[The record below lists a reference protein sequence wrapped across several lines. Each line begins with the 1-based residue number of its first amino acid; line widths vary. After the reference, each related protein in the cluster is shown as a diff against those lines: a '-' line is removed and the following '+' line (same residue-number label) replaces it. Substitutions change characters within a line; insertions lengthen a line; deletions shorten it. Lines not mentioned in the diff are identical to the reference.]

1 MVVVPGIFKPFDG
14 PRLRPIRIDTTSR
27 AREHADVG
35 LVSELRRRNVLRM
48 ATLYVVAAWLIA
60 QVAEV
65 VVTLAALPD
74 WSGRLVLVLLAIGFP
89 IALVFSWFYELTPE
103 GISLEKDVEPGG
115 SITGVTGRRIDFIV
129 ISLLSAAIV
138 MFAWHTWWWPMQSDK
153 PVAPG
158 GVIESVAVLPLR
170 NLSNDPTQEYFV
182 EGMQD
187 ALIARLSRTTDLRVI
202 SRSSTLRY
210 ETTEKSAPEIAR
222 ELKVD
227 ALIEGSV
234 LRDDDR
240 VRITAK
246 LIRGAEDEHLWA
258 NSYDRDL
265 DQVLALISEIS
276 LAIADEIEVTV
287 KQHETQ
293 SPPLGT
299 LVDFKVHELV
309 LQGDF
314 YFHRFELD
322 RSLEH
327 YQKAI
332 DLDAEFAPAH
342 AGAAGSYMLMGFL
355 GWLPNSES
363 VPKAREAALRA
374 ISLDENSAGGYSTL
388 GVIQLYY
395 DWDWDLAGS
404 NLLRALELGPNDSRT
419 RHVYAD
425 YLMVMGDIAG
435 SLEQVEIGHL
445 YDPYSPM
452 ARYVLE
458 AHKLMARKY
467 DEVIEEGRK
476 ALAEDPDGMQDLW
489 FYREALW
496 QKGLHEEAFD
506 VYKKTYGRDEEL
518 LRAMNEGFS
527 EAGYTGAIRALADV
541 MAERESDSSN
551 YVHLA
556 QMYARA
562 GDAGRAMEL
571 LEKAYE
577 SRQPYILH
585 IKAIPDFDALES
597 DPAFQDLL
605 QRIGFP

>member
-1 MVVVPGIFKPFDG
+1 M
-14 PRLRPIRIDTTSR
+14 
-27 AREHADVG
+27 REYADVG
-35 LVSELRRRNVLRM
+35 LVSELRRRNVFRM

-65 VVTLAALPD
+65 LVTLAALPD

-103 GISLEKDVEPGG
+103 GISLEKDVEPGD

-138 MFAWHTWWWPMQSDK
+138 MFAWHTWWSPTKSDK
-153 PVAPG
+153 RVAPG

-170 NLSNDPTQEYFV
+170 NLSNDPTQRYFV

-202 SRSSTLRY
+202 SRTSTLRY

-222 ELKVD
+222 ELNVD

-234 LRDDDR
+234 LRDEDQ

-258 NSYDRDL
+258 NSYDRNL

-287 KQHETQ
+287 KQRETE
-293 SPPLGT
+293 SPPHGV
-299 LVDFKVHELV
+299 LVDFDVHELV
-309 LQGDF
+309 LRGD
-314 YFHRFELD
+314 YYVDRFEFD
-322 RSLEH
+322 QSLER
-327 YQKAI
+327 YRQAI
-332 DLDAEFAPAH
+332 ELDANYAPAH
-342 AGAAGSYMLMGFL
+342 AGAAGSYFLMGFF
-355 GWLPNSES
+355 GWMPNSETI
-363 VPKAREAALRA
+363 PKAREAALKA
-374 ISLDENSAGGYSTL
+374 ISLDENSAGGYATL
-388 GVIQLYY
+388 GGIQLYY

-404 NLLRALELGPNDSRT
+404 NLLRALELGPSDSRT
-419 RHVYAD
+419 RHAYAD
-425 YLMVMGDIAG
+425 YLMVMGDLEG
-435 SLEQVEIGHL
+435 SLDQVEIGYL
-445 YDPYSPM
+445 YDPFSPM
-452 ARYVLE
+452 ARLVLD
-458 AHKLMARKY
+458 AHTLMAGKY
-467 DEVIEEGRK
+467 DEVIEAGRK
-476 ALAEDPDGMQDLW
+476 ARAEDPDAAEDSW

-496 QKGLHEEAFD
+496 QKGLHEEAFA
-506 VYKKTYGRDEEL
+506 VYKKTFGKDEAF

-527 EAGYTGAIRALADV
+527 EAGYTGAIHALADA
-541 MAERESDSSN
+541 MAEKGPDSGN
-551 YVHLA
+551 YVYLA
-556 QMYARA
+556 QLYARA
-562 GDAGRAMEL
+562 GDGERAMEL
-571 LEKAYE
+571 LERAYQL
-577 SRQPYILH
+577 RQPQILH

-605 QRIGFP
+605 QRVGFP